1 MKYIKKAME
10 NVSNCQLLLNV
21 ELKRVTGT
29 VALNIPAH
37 PSDRIWYGF
46 VTKPKMDVVATPQVG
61 DTEVSYSAISDF
73 IADKLKLEFQKLLV
87 YPNMDDFYIPLLNSE
102 VKSL

>member
-1 MKYIKKAME
+1 MNFIKKAME

-21 ELKRVTGT
+21 ELKRVSGT
-29 VALNIPAH
+29 VALNIPPH
-37 PSDRIWYGF
+37 PSDRVWYGF
-46 VTKPKMDVVATPQVG
+46 VAKPKMDVVATPQVG
-61 DTEVSYSAISDF
+61 ETEVSYAAISDF

-87 YPNMDDFYIPLLNSE
+87 FPNMDDFYIPLLNSE